1 MTRGVYI
8 ERGNRVEP
16 NLTITGCQMHTRA
29 VRLFGLAVG
38 LLTLTPEV
46 GPSTWAQAPQATTVA
61 KPEWV
66 YAHDLRVRKGGQ
78 KDFNK
83 DTQKI
88 GVEFFRDATAGALIA
103 ISQSGQLAVVP
114 LNKLG
119 AEKKATWVFAH
130 DLRVRKSDEEAFT
143 PATTKYGVEVFQDTA
158 TGQLLY
164 VDETAGISLA
174 TAPKKV
180 GSDGEP
186 KWHHAL
192 ILKVR
197 GSGEAE
203 FGSKSRRF
211 GIEVFKDGN
220 TGGLVYVS
228 ESGSLATAPAPPTA
242 PIPDQVKPPKALYGL
257 DLRVRKSGEADFNDK
272 TKTVGVEVFRDENTG
287 GLLYISQSGAI
298 AAVPAPATI
307 QSGQGVTWKH
317 AMELKARSGGEADF
331 TKASSFGIEVFQDNN
346 TGYLVY
352 VDDAGGIAVLAK
364 K

>member
-1 MTRGVYI
+1 
-8 ERGNRVEP
+8 
-16 NLTITGCQMHTRA
+16 MHKRA
-29 VRLFGLAVG
+29 VGLFGLAAG
-38 LLTLTPEV
+38 LFTLTTGV
-46 GPSTWAQAPQATTVA
+46 GSFTLAQAPRATKAA

-83 DTQKI
+83 DTPKL
-88 GVEFFRDATAGALIA
+88 GVEFFRDSAANALVA
-103 ISQSGQLAVVP
+103 ISQSGQMAVQP
-114 LNKLG
+114 FNKLQ
-119 AEKKATWVFAH
+119 AEKKATWKFAH
-130 DLRVRKSDEEAFT
+130 DLRVRKSDEEVFT
-143 PATTKYGVEVFQDTA
+143 PATTKYGVEVFQDVP
-158 TGQLLY
+158 TGKLLY

-174 TAPKKV
+174 ESPAKIGT
-180 GSDGEP
+180 DGEP

-192 ILKVR
+192 VLKVR
-197 GSGEAE
+197 GPGAAE
-203 FGSKSRRF
+203 FGAQARKF

-228 ESGSLATAPAPPTA
+228 ETGSLATAPAPQVA
-242 PIPDQVKPPKALYGL
+242 PVPDQVKPPKALYGL
-257 DLRVRKSGEADFNDK
+257 DLRVRKSGETDFSDK
-272 TKTVGVEVFRDENTG
+272 TKSVGVEVFRDENTG

-298 AAVPAPATI
+298 AAVPAPAEI

-331 TKASSFGIEVFQDNN
+331 TKANTFGIEVFQDNN

-352 VDDAGGIAVLAK
+352 VNDVGGIAVLPK

>member
-1 MTRGVYI
+1 M
-8 ERGNRVEP
+8 
-16 NLTITGCQMHTRA
+16 QTRA
-29 VRLFGLAVG
+29 VGRFGWAVG
-38 LLTLTPEV
+38 LFLLASTV
-46 GPSTWAQAPQATTVA
+46 GSSTGAQTPQATKAT

-88 GVEFFRDATAGALIA
+88 GVEFFRDATAGALLA
-103 ISQSGQLAVVP
+103 ISQSGQLAVLP
-114 LNKLG
+114 LDKLG
-119 AEKKATWVFAH
+119 AEKKATWKFAH
-130 DLRVRKSDEEAFT
+130 DLRVRKSDEEVFT
-143 PATTKYGVEVFQDTA
+143 PATTKYGVEVFQDSA
-158 TGQLLY
+158 SGKLLY

-174 TAPKKV
+174 NTPAHV
-180 GSDGEP
+180 GADGEP

-192 ILKVR
+192 VLKVR

-203 FGSKSRRF
+203 FGSRSRKF
-211 GIEVFKDGN
+211 GIEVFKDSN

-228 ESGSLATAPAPPTA
+228 ETGSLAIAPAPATAPA
-242 PIPDQVKPPKALYGL
+242 PDQVKPPKALYGL
-257 DLRVRKSGEADFNDK
+257 DLRVRKSGEADFSDK

-298 AAVPAPATI
+298 AAVPTPATI
-307 QSGQGVTWKH
+307 QSGKGVTWKH

-331 TKASSFGIEVFQDNN
+331 AKANTFGIEVFQDNN

-352 VDDAGGIAVLAK
+352 VDDAGGIAVLVRK
-364 K
+364 